1 MSDSPQPVSP
11 RWNTPT
17 KFLVALVCLTLLGW
31 LLLQFQSLWGPMIAM
46 CIIAYLL
53 SPVAGWVARLT
64 RLPWAASVTLVYVVV
79 FILLIVLGIVAGVA
93 IQRQVLGLYNAVVRI
108 SGDLPGFV
116 QELTRRPIVL
126 GPFTIDPATVDV
138 NQLLQPLTSTMQPAL
153 GQLGAWVSGFAAG
166 TATGLGWFFFVLI
179 LSYYLLID
187 LRNVLTGLD
196 QRVPLALREDVRRLA
211 SSLGPIWNN
220 YLRGQVMLSGILGIM
235 VGVTLSVL
243 GVRYAPVLGIL
254 AFVLDFIPYLG
265 AMVSFSIG
273 TLVALFQSSNWLGL
287 DPIWYAVVVG
297 AMYLILQQI
306 QGYVFW
312 PRIMGGTL
320 NLHPLIIIV
329 GALVMAQ
336 LVGVIGLML
345 AAPLIATLLVFG
357 RYVFRKLFDLD
368 PWEGTSGALQ
378 FTRPAQVSPLAR
390 LRSIGFGR
398 RPKLR
403 HLEPERRQTEAP
415 SPQGQSQ

>member
-1 MSDSPQPVSP
+1 MADSPSPSSP

-17 KFLVALVCLTLLGW
+17 KFLVALVCLVLLGW

-53 SPVAGWVARLT
+53 SPVAGWVARIT
-64 RLPWAASVTLVYVVV
+64 RLPWAAAVTFVYVVV
-79 FILLIVLGIVAGVA
+79 FILLIALAIVAGVA
-93 IQRQVLGLYNAVVRI
+93 IQRQVLGLYTAVVNI
-108 SGDLPGFV
+108 SSDLPGFL
-116 QELTRRPIVL
+116 QELTSRPIVL
-126 GPFTIDPATVDV
+126 GPFLIDPAMVDV
-138 NQLLQPLTSTMQPAL
+138 RQLLQPLTSAIQPML
-153 GQLGAWVSGFAAG
+153 SQLGVWVSGFATG

-179 LSYYLLID
+179 LSYYLLVD

-196 QRVPLALREDVRRLA
+196 QRVPATMREDVRRLA
-211 SSLGPIWNN
+211 ASLGPIWNN
-220 YLRGQVMLSGILGIM
+220 YLRGQVTLSGILGLM
-235 VGVTLSVL
+235 VGTALSLL
-243 GVRYAPVLGIL
+243 GVSYAPVLGIL
-254 AFVLDFIPYLG
+254 AFVLDFIPYIG
-265 AMVSFSIG
+265 ATVSFLIG
-273 TLVALFQSSNWLGL
+273 TLVALFQGSNWLGL

-297 AMYLILQQI
+297 ATYLILQQI

-312 PRIMGGTL
+312 PRIMGGSL

-336 LVGVIGLML
+336 LVGVVGLML
-345 AAPLIATLLVFG
+345 AAPLIATLMVFG

-368 PWEGTSGALQ
+368 PWDGAPEALKL
-378 FTRPAQVSPLAR
+378 TRTTPASPLAR

-403 HLEPERRQTEAP
+403 HLEPETRGPE
-415 SPQGQSQ
+415 SSQSQPQ